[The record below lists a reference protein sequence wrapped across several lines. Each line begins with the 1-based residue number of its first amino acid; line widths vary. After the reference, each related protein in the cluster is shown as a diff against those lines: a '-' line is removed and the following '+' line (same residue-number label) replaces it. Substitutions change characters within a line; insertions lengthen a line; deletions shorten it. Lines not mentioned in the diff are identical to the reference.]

1 MGSGASQEV
10 TPKLKECSAEDLE
23 KLFKELPAEEVDK
36 VLKSAQAAKGGGD
49 SGESSA
55 PYLRKAFSYLAEI
68 VGKMIEAEAKGE
80 EEPEIDE
87 EKMKE
92 TYQGYIKQS
101 FEHHDKKK
109 AGKLDKEDAAVFF
122 KNFMQESQIW
132 VDAVMSMRTKSAVDA
147 LKKEVEAAI
156 MKELKDEYP
165 NAKEHL
171 PGGMKAAQA
180 EMNKFVLLAK
190 ARAQGS
196 AEAFA
201 ANKDALTCT
210 AFTDVDEDGSGSL
223 SLDEFQELMDPDSE
237 KFQGLLKMMG
247 IDMEKTIDA
256 AEYEKCSEE
265 AREAYALYMKEKL
278 GIKD

>member
-55 PYLRKAFSYLAEI
+55 PYLRKAFSYLAE
-68 VGKMIEAEAKGE
+68 VFGKCIEAEAKAE
-80 EEPEIDE
+80 EEPDFDE

-92 TYQGYIKQS
+92 TYKGYIKQS

-132 VDAVMSMRTKSAVDA
+132 VDALMNMRTKSEIDK
-147 LKKEVEAAI
+147 LKKEMEAAI
-156 MKELKDEYP
+156 MEELKDEYP

-180 EMNKFVLLAK
+180 EMNKFVLLVK
-190 ARAQGS
+190 ARAKGG

-210 AFTDVDEDGSGSL
+210 AFSDIDEDGSGSL
-223 SLDEFQELMDPDSE
+223 SLDEFQELMEPGSE
-237 KFQGLLKMMG
+237 KFESLLKMMG
-247 IDMEKTIDA
+247 IDLEKVMDD
-256 AEYEKCSEE
+256 AEYEKCADE
-265 AREAYALYMKEKL
+265 ARCACALHMKEKL